1 MNLRINQRERE
12 GVIILDLDG
21 PLSLDETGLRQSL
34 DLLHQHGKVN
44 IALNLQN
51 VSRIDS
57 TGLGTLVFALVKL
70 RKAGG
75 RLALFNLNSAHLDL
89 LLLTKL
95 VTVFE
100 LFADEQ
106 GAVDSNFPDR
116 AANRYDILNF
126 VQREDEAGQPLG
138 DVPAGLP
145 AMPPATATGVHLL
158 NRDKE
163 L

>member
-1 MNLRINQRERE
+1 MSLRIHQRERE
-12 GVIILDLDG
+12 GMVILDLDG
-21 PLSLDETGLRQSL
+21 PLQQDEQEAGLRHSL
-34 DLLHQHGKVN
+34 ELLRLAGKVN

-75 RLALFNLNSAHLDL
+75 RLALFNLDSAHLDL

-100 LFADEQ
+100 LFADE
-106 GAVDSNFPDR
+106 
-116 AANRYDILNF
+116 
-126 VQREDEAGQPLG
+126 
-138 DVPAGLP
+138 
-145 AMPPATATGVHLL
+145 
-158 NRDKE
+158 
-163 L
+163 

>member
-1 MNLRINQRERE
+1 MSLQIHQRERE
-12 GVIILDLDG
+12 GMVILDLDG
-21 PLSLDETGLRQSL
+21 ALLMDEQEAGLRHSL
-34 DLLHQHGKVN
+34 ELLRLAGKVN
-44 IALNLQN
+44 IALNLRN

-57 TGLGTLVFALVKL
+57 TGLGTLVFALVRL

-106 GAVDSNFPDR
+106 DAINSYFPDR
-116 AANRYDILNF
+116 APNRYDILGF
-126 VQREDEAGQPLG
+126 VQREDGGEQPVG
-138 DVPAGLP
+138 DVRTDLHHI
-145 AMPPATATGVHLL
+145 PPSTATGVLL
-158 NRDKE
+158 SKAR
-163 L
+163 